1 MAVALVPTDAPESAF
16 MTLPGRASHSGR
28 LAFRIALLALSLA
41 VSGMTLLGPA
51 RAADRIDAP
60 TRLFVAR
67 QPIDGADLP
76 RAVVAASPPPAPLAI
91 GAYDVALEAAR
102 VRFGVPGISLAVLK
116 GNGAGWSGTA
126 GSIEPGRP
134 LVIGSVM
141 KTFVAAITLQ
151 LADEGAIGLGDPVTR
166 YLPEAKMARGVTIA
180 ELLQHTS
187 GIADLFTESMSH
199 ALNADRSHAWSR
211 AEILKTIGGPWFMPG
226 KGWAY
231 SNTNY
236 LLLGMLIERVTGSRL
251 HDVLAARFTAPL
263 GLTSTRLIGPGEAAD
278 DGLLDPSWASAF
290 WGSGATE
297 STVDDLVRWGEA
309 LYGGALLKP
318 ETLRRMTAFNKDDY
332 GLGTQR
338 VQLTKTLVGP
348 GHSGLLGTYTTL
360 LVHLPKQDVTLAVIA
375 HQSHADLT
383 GILSYRQG
391 SAPSLLDLL
400 LAR

>member
-1 MAVALVPTDAPESAF
+1 
-16 MTLPGRASHSGR
+16 MTLPEPAHHLGRR
-28 LAFRIALLALSLA
+28 TLRIAILVVTLG
-41 VSGMTLLGPA
+41 VSGMTVLAPM
-51 RAADRIDAP
+51 RAADRLDAPARLFVSREPIDAP
-60 TRLFVAR
+60 DMPT
-67 QPIDGADLP
+67 
-76 RAVVAASPPPAPLAI
+76 AASATSPPPAPVSI
-91 GAYDVALEAAR
+91 GAYDVALETAR

-116 GNGAGWSGTA
+116 GNGSGWSGTA

-141 KTFVAAITLQ
+141 KTFVAALTLQ

-166 YLPEAKMARGVTIA
+166 YLPEATMARGVTIA

-187 GIADLFTESMSH
+187 GIADLFTDSMSH
-199 ALNADRSHAWSR
+199 ALNADRSHAWTR
-211 AEILKTIGGPWFMPG
+211 ADILKTIGGPWFMPG

-236 LLLGMLIERVTGSRL
+236 LLLGMLIERVTGSPL
-251 HDVLAARFTAPL
+251 HDVLAARFTGPL
-263 GLTSTRLIGPGEAAD
+263 GLTSTHLIGPGEAAD

-309 LYGGALLKP
+309 LYGGSLLKP
-318 ETLRRMTAFNKDDY
+318 ETLRRMTEFNKDDY
-332 GLGTQR
+332 GFGTQR
-338 VQLTKTLVGP
+338 VELSKTLVGP

-360 LVHLPKQDVTLAVIA
+360 LVHLSEQDLTVAVIA
-375 HQSHADLT
+375 HQSRADLT
-383 GILSYRQG
+383 GILSYRRG

-400 LAR
+400 LAG